1 MSAELDAFLY
11 RLAKEPD
18 LLERFRRSPQELLGE
33 SRLPSQDRELLL
45 SRRGEELWA
54 MAPKPPLP
62 PVTVSSGE

>member
-18 LLERFRRSPQELLGE
+18 LLERFRHGPQAVLGE
-33 SRLPSQDRELLL
+33 SRLSPHDRELLL

-54 MAPKPPLP
+54 MVPKPPLP